1 MFVPRA
7 EKIVRSSGR
16 VVLLG
21 IAIACT
27 SGCFITSQARG
38 EHAEWRKMVASPEQ
52 FGMRAETVSVV
63 SADRINLRALWIA
76 ADSSASATVV
86 LAHGQ
91 GGNRSYMLSR
101 ADFLV
106 HHGYNAVVLD
116 LRDCGESGGTY
127 TTPGYMEAE
136 DVLAGVRY
144 AKSRQPGLPVAILG
158 HSAGAVAVLHAGRS
172 PDVAAIVSD
181 APFASYREM
190 MKRVSARVQRDS
202 TASRGDKF
210 GMRVLVIPGM
220 MAFAE
225 WVFRMQTGISISPD
239 RADARVAVHRLAGAP
254 VLFIAGDRDSI
265 ATLAGVR
272 ELYEA
277 TPGNKKQLVIL
288 PASHNTFAPSHRSEY
303 EAATLNFLSAAIRPV
318 H

>member
-1 MFVPRA
+1 ML
-7 EKIVRSSGR
+7 
-16 VVLLG
+16 VLWSL
-21 IAIACT
+21 IACT
-27 SGCFITSQARG
+27 SGCFITGQATG
-38 EHAEWRKMVASPEQ
+38 EHTEWRKMVATPEQ
-52 FGMRAETVSVV
+52 FGMRAETVSIV
-63 SADRINLRALWIA
+63 SGDGINLRALWIT
-76 ADSSASATVV
+76 ADSVARATVV

-106 HHGYNAVVLD
+106 RHGYNAVVLD

-144 AKSRQPGLPVAILG
+144 AKLRQPGMPVAILG

-172 PDVAAIVSD
+172 RDVAAIVAD

-190 MKRVSARVQRDS
+190 MKRVSAMVQRDS
-202 TASRGDKF
+202 TATRGDKL
-210 GMRVLVIPGM
+210 GMKVLVIPGM

-225 WVFRMQTGISISPD
+225 WVFRLQTGVSISPN
-239 RADARVAVHRLAGAP
+239 RADARAAVHRLAGAP

-265 ATLAGVR
+265 ATIAGVR
-272 ELYEA
+272 ELYEEMA
-277 TPGNKKQLVIL
+277 PGSMKRLVIL
-288 PASHNTFAPSHRSEY
+288 PTSHNTFAPPRRSEY
-303 EAATLNFLSAAIRPV
+303 EAATLDFLSAAIHPIR
-318 H
+318 